1 MHINANHVYVECL
14 KEDGEPAAPGERGEL
29 IITDLDNY
37 GMPFIRY
44 RIGDIGVPSDR
55 KCNCGRGLPIM
66 EKVEGRTFD
75 IIVGTN
81 GRHFD
86 GHFFSILLRT
96 AVDGIKQ
103 FQVVQES
110 KNEINIKI
118 VVDEVFKTEY
128 IDVLTTKIHEYC
140 GEDMDVNFEIVDEIP
155 LAKSGKFR
163 FIISKVS
170 PFKPV

>member
-1 MHINANHVYVECL
+1 MECL
-14 KEDGEPAAPGERGEL
+14 KDGEPVAPGEKGEL

-44 RIGDIGVPSDR
+44 RIGDIGVLSDR
-55 KCNCGRGLPIM
+55 RCNCGRGLPIL

-96 AVDGIKQ
+96 AIDGIKQ

-118 VVDEVFKTEY
+118 VVDEVFRTEY
-128 IDVLTTKIHEYC
+128 INMLTSKIHERGY
-140 GEDMDVNFEIVDEIP
+140 E
-155 LAKSGKFR
+155 
-163 FIISKVS
+163 SKL
-170 PFKPV
+170 